1 MLISVSGGK
10 KKERAIVEQVVS
22 FCIKRLLPRAKKV
35 ELEVAIVKDL
45 DAFGYCE
52 MEGTNREF
60 TITLRKD
67 LSLMELIQTTC
78 HEMVH
83 LKQYY
88 FNEMEYCGPKK
99 GTRWKSKFFKKDGS
113 FPPWEKE
120 AYKMERPLSYEFL
133 ENVDLKV

>member
-1 MLISVSGGK
+1 MLVSLSGGS
-10 KKERAIVEQVVS
+10 KKERDIAEKVVS
-22 FCIKRLLPRAKKV
+22 FCIKRLLPRARKL
-35 ELEVAIVKDL
+35 EIEVAFEKDL

-60 TITLRKD
+60 TLTLRKG

-83 LKQYY
+83 VKQYY
-88 FNEMEYCGPKK
+88 RDEMEYCGPR
-99 GTRWKSKFFKKDGS
+99 GTRWKSKFFKKEGS

-120 AYKMERPLSYEFL
+120 AYKMEKPLSYKFL
-133 ENVDLKV
+133 EQVDLKV